1 MFREYTYDCGGNSVL
16 IGANGN
22 NELPAGAIFSAG
34 TTGRA
39 KIEQDLAFGLPKE
52 DAIINNL
59 STYFQTQIEKTTQ
72 YCVYDAHDIE
82 DNNIKYEI
90 KSRRCKHTQYPTT
103 IIPVHKTKVSHKILK
118 FVFHFTTGLFYITY
132 DKNLFDTFNIKSVG
146 AYRKNGEFT
155 YEPHYEIPIGML
167 IPIII

>member
-1 MFREYTYDCGGNSVL
+1 MNGYTYDCGGNSVF

-22 NELPAGAIFSAG
+22 TENL
-34 TTGRA
+34 TGRA

-59 STYFQTQIEKTTQ
+59 ATYFHTQIEKTTQ
-72 YCVYDAHDIE
+72 YCVYDAHDKE
-82 DNNIKYEI
+82 DNDIKYEI
-90 KSRRCKHTQYPTT
+90 KSRRCKHTQYATT

-132 DKNLFDTFNIKSVG
+132 DKKMFDTLKIKSVG

-155 YEPHYEIPIGML
+155 YEDHYEIPIGML